1 MRRRDFRRLKA
12 TQMQPVRVQSGIM
25 RPRVVL
31 GILSVGKRLRACL
44 SQARFLCAHVKP
56 ASRHEWQTQPGSKRG
71 LAFTSEA
78 KSAQNRARIAVESRK
93 SSGGATSGASEAI
106 AGGSRPE
113 NLGIATPPWRTCGR
127 TGKNPVNDLPLSNRS
142 CPSDR
147 CVGFER

>member
-1 MRRRDFRRLKA
+1 MNRESLQFGFERGVVYPRPSGYHEAPSPNRLG
-12 TQMQPVRVQSGIM
+12 VFVCR
-25 RPRVVL
+25 
-31 GILSVGKRLRACL
+31 
-44 SQARFLCAHVKP
+44 P

-93 SSGGATSGASEAI
+93 SSGGATSGTSEAI

-113 NLGIATPPWRTCGR
+113 NLGIATPPWRTRGR

-147 CVGFER
+147 CAGFER